1 MAQGSRKTAAS
12 ILPLLTFCSPMFL
25 PLIIPLPLSLI
36 LMFSGTDFQILLRY
50 HKTSNKGKR
59 KVLTILSARL
69 DSRQKMTAIKEK
81 MHHPLNCC
89 RLLSM
94 TTRAISCSHRPMKG
108 NARIIESGKE
118 EIKVTLEEIES
129 AKKALYEAKEELD
142 NAYRRLESTKVALM
156 AAHRSTDNIVD
167 SICHAIVKAEQSN
180 LKVGIN
186 DEGVAQLDK
195 RNNTAISAF
204 KQTLDE
210 FEKRIKEQFVHQQK
224 ELKRIRNIE
233 EGAYFNGHTYA
244 WMFGLAFISWAIIF
258 VEITIWICIK
268 LF

>member
-1 MAQGSRKTAAS
+1 MGR
-12 ILPLLTFCSPMFL
+12 
-25 PLIIPLPLSLI
+25 
-36 LMFSGTDFQILLRY
+36 
-50 HKTSNKGKR
+50 NKKDATQD
-59 KVLTILSARL
+59 VLNLYNQMQE
-69 DSRQKMTAIKEK
+69 DE
-81 MHHPLNCC
+81 N
-89 RLLSM
+89 
-94 TTRAISCSHRPMKG
+94 
-108 NARIIESGKE
+108 IESGKE
-118 EIKVTLEEIES
+118 EIKVTLKEIES
-129 AKKALYEAKEELD
+129 AKKALYEAKEELG

-204 KQTLDE
+204 KQALDE
-210 FEKRIKEQFVHQQK
+210 HEK

-233 EGAYFNGHTYA
+233 EGAYFNGSTYA
-244 WMFGLAFISWAIIF
+244 WMFGLAFLSWSIIF
-258 VEITIWICIK
+258 VEITIWICIT